1 MKLLFKGTW
10 KKERDLVDEGVV
22 LDYFKALAHHLVRS
36 NHVLVLSST
45 RRHHMLLAE
54 EVSKAAALSGR
65 DVKEILTF
73 MLPDRESKIPQMGRV
88 QRYSGAQ
95 WKIGDRTYL
104 VQQTDAVI
112 AIGGGKGTSDSI
124 QKAFLARKPVFA
136 ACAVSSVISDAWR
149 RRPDGAEYH
158 YVEKGDADFVE
169 DVNTTPDVFFQNVFA
184 VLGKIA
190 STRYPYRVFLV
201 HGRRHDVRDELMQV
215 VEKLGFDVIVLAK
228 QPNQSLT
235 VIEKLERDIERVG
248 FAFIIY
254 TPDDIGGLQGSDQRP
269 RARQNV
275 IFEHGLLSGKMGRDR
290 TCAIVVGS
298 DIEFPSDI
306 FGMLYEEFDSF
317 DGKDLNHIK
326 RIVDIL
332 KAAGYEVD
340 LSPFLQ

>member
-1 MKLLFKGTW
+1 
-10 KKERDLVDEGVV
+10 
-22 LDYFKALAHHLVRS
+22 
-36 NHVLVLSST
+36 
-45 RRHHMLLAE
+45 
-54 EVSKAAALSGR
+54 
-65 DVKEILTF
+65 
-73 MLPDRESKIPQMGRV
+73 
-88 QRYSGAQ
+88 
-95 WKIGDRTYL
+95 
-104 VQQTDAVI
+104 
-112 AIGGGKGTSDSI
+112 
-124 QKAFLARKPVFA
+124 
-136 ACAVSSVISDAWR
+136 
-149 RRPDGAEYH
+149 
-158 YVEKGDADFVE
+158 
-169 DVNTTPDVFFQNVFA
+169 
-184 VLGKIA
+184 
-190 STRYPYRVFLV
+190 
-201 HGRRHDVRDELMQV
+201 MQV